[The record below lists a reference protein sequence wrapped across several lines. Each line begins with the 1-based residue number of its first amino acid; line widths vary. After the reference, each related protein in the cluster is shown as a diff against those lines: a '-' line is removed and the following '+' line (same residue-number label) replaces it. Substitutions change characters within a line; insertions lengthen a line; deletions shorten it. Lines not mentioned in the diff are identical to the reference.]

1 MKIQVEGNPNL
12 YRDINSG
19 AIVNG
24 SDIEFEKYLELK
36 KMKLQEISE
45 MNQLKSQVSEIDQLK
60 TDVNEIKDMMKIIIS
75 KLQSNS

>member
-24 SDIEFEKYLELK
+24 SDAEFQRYLELK
-36 KMKLQEISE
+36 ETKLKEIKE

-60 TDVNEIKDMMKIIIS
+60 TDVNEMKDMMKLIIS